1 MDNILLGTAL
11 TDLDNRREQIA
22 SPVMIPLRAHK
33 ARIFDNGRLV
43 AEIIAELWP
52 LSHDDVQLRGQ

>member
-22 SPVMIPLRAHK
+22 SPVMIPLRAHN
-33 ARIFDNGRLV
+33 AHIFDNGKLI
-43 AEIIAELWP
+43 AKIIRELWF
-52 LSHDDVQLRGQ
+52 LSHHDVQLSGR